1 MVTHPGNCYDNA
13 PLESFWG
20 VLKNEQIHYCRYVT
34 RKEKIQKITEYIEV
48 FYNWQRKQA
57 KLGFLSPAD
66 YERLFY
72 EKRFEA

>member
-1 MVTHPGNCYDNA
+1 M
-13 PLESFWG
+13 ESFWG
-20 VLKNEQIHYCRYVT
+20 VLKNEQIHYCLYVT
-34 RKEKIQKITEYIEV
+34 RKETIQKITEYIEV

-72 EKRFEA
+72 EKRLAA